1 MAVTRAS
8 ADFYLRIQEVLYPFL
23 LSRNEQGQKA
33 WNDGLAPMLA
43 PQVRTEGFGY
53 EHVPP
58 EIEVIAAVETFSGGA
73 GFDLARGT
81 TNRYNFTRGI
91 DLSWD
96 DVGVVALKRRATLES
111 DDTAIA
117 AAPSKFFL
125 SSLGFFMLA
134 GAYIYE
140 WDLTTTSWVQRDDAT
155 GTFSGAVYT
164 DINEIDG
171 TLVAARGGAADYKT
185 STDGIT
191 WTAFTAED
199 ENADVVTV
207 RGNGSDVAAMWKVN
221 DNLIK
226 VNTAPAASGWTG
238 GDEVGHTSETTRSA
252 VTVDNDI
259 YVFKD
264 RGFYVYT
271 GTETQDLWKTDYVDS
286 QNGKNAYLWANRK
299 IYVTYGDEL
308 LEFDPYGDTA
318 LGAVFPTA
326 EMDSRELRGQITA
339 VGGDT
344 KRLCIALKNRAGNTY
359 ILKGRPNA
367 TLGRWVWHTIAYLGA
382 NDCNALHLTAPGV
395 MHATNPAL
403 VLGYG
408 TAANYIVLPRG
419 GMHPSED
426 PACTY
431 ETSVSDSDRG
441 VMYGAHKD
449 WGAKTFPKFLNRG
462 AVLGFDLSAGR
473 AAELYYEADRS
484 GTEVALVE
492 ATANGL
498 SEANQTSEVSFQIL
512 RDILYMGT
520 GDETVSPAVDG
531 WLLAAT
537 LNPPRRRMWQPVV
550 VLGTELEMRDGAG
563 NEASAPDAATMR
575 RILFASVTKRIELV
589 DRDGTEY
596 IVRLHDVIP
605 VAIKDQ
611 DTGGREDEIAGYQ
624 LVLTEISTLTSDE
637 QVGVYDESSYDS
649 GHVYGD
655 V

>member
-1 MAVTRAS
+1 MAATRAA
-8 ADFYLRIQEVLYPFL
+8 ADFYLSIQGVLYPFV

-33 WNDGLAPMLA
+33 WNDGLAPMLT

-58 EIEVIAAVETFSGGA
+58 EIEVIAAVETFDGGA

-81 TNRYNFTRGI
+81 TNRYNYTRGI

-96 DVGVVALKRRATLES
+96 DVAVVALKRRAILES
-111 DDTAIA
+111 DGTAIA

-125 SSLGFFMLA
+125 SSLGLFMLA

-164 DINEIDG
+164 DINELDG
-171 TLVAARGGAADYKT
+171 VLYATRGGSADYKS

-191 WTAFTAED
+191 WTAYTTED
-199 ENADVVTV
+199 ENGDVITV
-207 RGNGSDVAAMWKVN
+207 RGNGSDIAALWKVN

-226 VNTAPAASGWTG
+226 VNPTPAGAGWTG
-238 GDEVGHTSETTRSA
+238 GDEVGNTSEVTRSA

-259 YVFKD
+259 YIFKD

-271 GTETQDLWKTDYVDS
+271 GTETQDLWKTDYIDS

-318 LGAVFPTA
+318 LQAVYPA
-326 EMDSRELRGQITA
+326 PDMDSRELRGQVTA

-344 KRLCIALKNRAGNTY
+344 KRLYIALKNRAGNTY
-359 ILKGRPNA
+359 IMKGRP
-367 TLGRWVWHTIAYLGA
+367 TSQGWVWHTVTYLGA

-403 VLGYG
+403 VFGYG
-408 TAANYIVLPRG
+408 TAGHYVVLPRG

-426 PACTY
+426 PACTF
-431 ETSVSDSDRG
+431 ETSLSDSDRG
-441 VMYGAHKD
+441 KAVGAYKD

-462 AVLGFDLSAGR
+462 AVLGYGMSAGR

-484 GTEVALVE
+484 GTEVELVS
-492 ATANGL
+492 ATADGL
-498 SEANQTSEVSFQIL
+498 SEANQATEVSFQIL
-512 RDILYMGT
+512 RDVVYMGT
-520 GDETVSPAVDG
+520 GDESSTPSVDG
-531 WLLAAT
+531 WLLGAT
-537 LNPPRRRMWQPVV
+537 PNPPRRRMWQPVV
-550 VLGTELEMRDGAG
+550 VLGAELEMRDGAG
-563 NEASAPDAATMR
+563 NEASAPDAATTR
-575 RILFASVTKRIELV
+575 RILFGSVTKRVTLI
-589 DRDGTEY
+589 DRDDIEY

-611 DTGGREDEIAGYQ
+611 DVGGTESEIAGYQ
-624 LVLTEISTLTSDE
+624 LVLTEISALTSDE

-649 GHVYGD
+649 GHVYGS